1 MEILVLVKEVPDMN
15 KVTFDQEKG
24 VVRRSAAKGEM
35 NPFDENALQAALD
48 LKNIYGGTVTV
59 ISMGPPKAEITLRDA
74 YSRGADKCVL
84 LTDRAF
90 GGADT
95 LATSVALSEA
105 IKNNDFDLILC
116 GEKSVDGDTAQVGAE
131 VAQLLDIPHAYYVE
145 QIRKNSEWIQVEIEN
160 LSGKKQT
167 RSMRMPALVSV
178 TKNIGKLKLATVRK
192 KLESMEVDVE
202 IVGIDKLKNI
212 TSDNVGFSGSP
223 TKVSKIHIPKEEKR
237 ESKIYRDSLNTF
249 EKEIKKVLTNRGCFN

>member
-1 MEILVLVKEVPDMN
+1 MEILVLIKEVPDMN

-48 LKNIYGGTVTV
+48 LKSIYGGTVTV
-59 ISMGPPKAEITLRDA
+59 ISMGPTKAELTLRDA
-74 YSRGADKCVL
+74 YSRGADRCIL

-95 LATSVALSEA
+95 LATSVALSSA
-105 IKNNDFDLILC
+105 IKRLSYDLILC

-131 VAQLLDIPHAYYVE
+131 VAQLLEIPHAYYVE
-145 QIRKNSEWIQVEIEN
+145 KINKKADWIQVEIEN
-160 LSGKKQT
+160 ISGKKQT
-167 RSMRMPALVSV
+167 RSMKIPALISV
-178 TKNIGKLKLATVRK
+178 TKNIGKLKLATVKR
-192 KLESMEVDVE
+192 KLESMEIDIE
-202 IVGIDKLKNI
+202 QIGIDKLTDI
-212 TSDNVGFSGSP
+212 TSDDVGFSGSP

-249 EKEIKKVLTNRGCFN
+249 EKDMKEVLHDHL